1 MANTIISNNKLTN
14 TPSTNTPSTNTPST
28 NTPSTNTPSTNK
40 PSTNKPSTNANKNT
54 ASNVNKNITKKLNA
68 PEINNTKKELSI
80 NNTISAYKN
89 NTQKSETIKTTQE
102 EMVEYGNVITNN
114 YMLLLGVTSAL
125 IICIIIYFLSETF
138 RVGRICSAMLA
149 YQGFQRITSI
159 DYIKLGDLRLGD
171 MYVSSA
177 YNAAHSGYQMYDYT
191 SKKIV
196 LSLLQSGV
204 RYFEFNVFNSTFG
217 NTAYPVVSM
226 GYKTGEW
233 KMMITDTPLESIFE
247 IIVNNAFKV
256 NDGIEGAFNPD
267 DPVFIGLNLN
277 TNSNLSCLNLIG
289 FLITKYFRDR
299 LLPNDYSFQNSDSIA
314 DIKLAEL
321 MGKVIFFASDGFQGS
336 GLEEIINYSWDNIDN
351 NSNHKMQRIH
361 YSTLIEP
368 GFNEL
373 QLIEFNKT
381 GLTIVVPH
389 KEGDFYNTNYE
400 PTKAFELGCQFVAM
414 EFQYIDSNMNMYIT
428 KFKNKALIL
437 KDASLQKRTTSSS
450 SSSKTTTT
458 KPATTKPATTQ
469 PSTRQPSI
477 TQVSK
482 FEDIEEQ
489 DLENPARKFSE
500 KTRELEGLKPSNLE
514 NPARKAA
521 FKKSRAKKQDLANP
535 ARKFSAKSRI

>member
-1 MANTIISNNKLTN
+1 MSNTIISNNKITNTPPINTSATNTPSIN

-28 NTPSTNTPSTNK
+28 NANPI
-40 PSTNKPSTNANKNT
+40 ANKNKT
-54 ASNVNKNITKKLNA
+54 IVSNVNKNITKKLNA

-80 NNTISAYKN
+80 NNTISSYKN
-89 NTQKSETIKTTQE
+89 NDIKNGIKNENIKTTQE
-102 EMVEYGNVITNN
+102 EMIEYGNVITNN

-138 RVGRICSAMLA
+138 RVERARSKMLA
-149 YQGFQRITSI
+149 YQGFQRISSI

-217 NTAYPVVSM
+217 DKAYPVVSM

-233 KMMITDTPLESIFE
+233 KMMITDTPLESIFD

-256 NDGIEGAFNPD
+256 NDGVEGSFNPD

-277 TNSNLSCLNLIG
+277 TNSNLSCLNLIA

-299 LLPNDYSFQNSDSIA
+299 LLPNDYSFQNSDGIA

-321 MGKVIFFASDGFQGS
+321 IGKVVFFASDGFQGS

-351 NSNHKMQRIH
+351 NPKHKMQRIH

-373 QLIEFNKT
+373 QLIEYNKT

-389 KEGDFYNTNYE
+389 MEGDFYNTNYE

-437 KDASLQKRTTSSS
+437 KDISLQKTL
-450 SSSKTTTT
+450 KN
-458 KPATTKPATTQ
+458 K
-469 PSTRQPSI
+469 
-477 TQVSK
+477 VSK
-482 FEDIEEQ
+482 FKNVD
-489 DLENPARKFSE
+489 
-500 KTRELEGLKPSNLE
+500 
-514 NPARKAA
+514 
-521 FKKSRAKKQDLANP
+521 KKKKG
-535 ARKFSAKSRI
+535 RI

>member
-1 MANTIISNNKLTN
+1 MSNAIISNNKVINTPPINTPPINTLPTNASVTN
-14 TPSTNTPSTNTPST
+14 TPPTNTPISNTNT
-28 NTPSTNTPSTNK
+28 NTITNK
-40 PSTNKPSTNANKNT
+40 NKTIVT
-54 ASNVNKNITKKLNA
+54 NVNKNIAKKLNA
-68 PEINNTKKELSI
+68 PEINTTKKELSI
-80 NNTISAYKN
+80 NNTITSYKN
-89 NTQKSETIKTTQE
+89 NIENNSKKNDNIKTTQE

-138 RVGRICSAMLA
+138 RVERTRSKMLA

-204 RYFEFNVFNSTFG
+204 RYFEFNIFNSTFG
-217 NTAYPVVSM
+217 DKAFPVVSM

-233 KMMITDTPLESIFE
+233 KMMITDTPLESIFD
-247 IIVNNAFKV
+247 IIANNAFKV
-256 NDGIEGAFNPD
+256 NDKVEGVFNPE

-299 LLPNDYSFQNSDSIA
+299 LLPNDYSFQNSDGIA
-314 DIKLAEL
+314 DIKLSEL
-321 MGKVIFFASDGFQGS
+321 IGKVVFFSSDGFQGS

-351 NSNHKMQRIH
+351 NPNHKMQRIH
-361 YSTLIEP
+361 YSKLIEP

-373 QLIEFNKT
+373 QLIEYNKT

-389 KEGDFYNTNYE
+389 TEGDFYNTNYDS
-400 PTKAFELGCQFVAM
+400 TKAFELGCQFVAM
-414 EFQYIDSNMNMYIT
+414 EFQYIDNNMNMYIT
-428 KFKNKALIL
+428 KFKNKSLIL
-437 KDASLQKRTTSSS
+437 KDASLQKTS
-450 SSSKTTTT
+450 K
-458 KPATTKPATTQ
+458 KKM
-469 PSTRQPSI
+469 
-477 TQVSK
+477 SK
-482 FEDIEEQ
+482 FKNIKKKKKEQ
-489 DLENPARKFSE
+489 D
-500 KTRELEGLKPSNLE
+500 
-514 NPARKAA
+514 
-521 FKKSRAKKQDLANP
+521 
-535 ARKFSAKSRI
+535 RI